1 MTKPVSLN
9 RVGSGYLWRFW
20 FIAIAAWALQLFIC
34 YALVEWHCAR
44 PSTFS
49 EQTLQW
55 IVGIVTAVCFV
66 AALVNL
72 RYAFRY
78 YRQLKKQKSSHSR
91 EIFMSSGACIMSGFL
106 AAVILMQGWPT
117 LLLAA
122 CSSAGG

>member
-49 EQTLQW
+49 EQTLQR

-78 YRQLKKQKSSHSR
+78 YRQLKKQKQPLAGNIHVLGCLHNERVFSRSDFDARLANLTSSR
-91 EIFMSSGACIMSGFL
+91 L
-106 AAVILMQGWPT
+106 
-117 LLLAA
+117 
-122 CSSAGG
+122 